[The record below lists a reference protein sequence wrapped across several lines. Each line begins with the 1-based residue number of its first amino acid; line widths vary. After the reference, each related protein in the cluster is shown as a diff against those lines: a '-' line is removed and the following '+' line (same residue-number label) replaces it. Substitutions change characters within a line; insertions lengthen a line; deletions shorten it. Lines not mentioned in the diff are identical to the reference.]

1 MNNRDR
7 LLGLTVAALWGLN
20 FLAIRVGLDHFPP
33 FFFAGLRFLVIAI
46 PVLLFVRPPKVPIA
60 WLLLYGFGFGFLQ
73 FAFLFAAMNA
83 GMPTGLASLVLQSSA
98 PFTIVLGA
106 LLLRE
111 HVGRRRIVGITV
123 AVVGMALIG
132 WDRAQAASLLPVV
145 LTLLAGLGWAFGNL
159 GNRLARSTE
168 PMRLM
173 LWMCVVPPLPMLAL
187 SAAVEGPS
195 TGWRALGD
203 SFSSSGWPALAGL
216 TYIVLLGTIA
226 GSGLWTVLISRH
238 PAGVIA
244 PFSLLV
250 PVVGIAG
257 AWIFLDE
264 NPSAL
269 SLIGAAV
276 VIGGCLG
283 GMTGTRG
290 TTGAQGTTDAM
301 SPGRDRP
308 RFRESEPCLPDPRLP
323 ASK

>member
-1 MNNRDR
+1 MSSVNNRDR
-7 LLGLTVAALWGLN
+7 LIGLTVAVLWGLN

-33 FFFAGLRFLVIAI
+33 FFFAGFRFLVIAV
-46 PVLLFVRPPKVPIA
+46 PVVLFVRRPDVPLK

-111 HVGRRRIVGITV
+111 NVSRRQILGITV
-123 AVVGMALIG
+123 AVAGMALIG
-132 WDRAQAASLLPVV
+132 YDRAQAASLLPVA

-159 GNRLARSTE
+159 GNRLAKSTE

-187 SAAVEGPS
+187 SAVVEGPT
-195 TGWRALGD
+195 TGWHALVT
-203 SFSSSGWPALAGL
+203 SFGIDGWPALAGL
-216 TYIVLLGTIA
+216 AYIVLLGTIA
-226 GSGLWTVLISRH
+226 GSGLWTILISRH
-238 PAGVIA
+238 PAGVVA

-264 NPSAL
+264 TPSAL
-269 SLIGAAV
+269 SLVGAAV
-276 VIGGCLG
+276 VIAGCLG
-283 GMTGTRG
+283 GMATRH
-290 TTGAQGTTDAM
+290 TRVPAPLA
-301 SPGRDRP
+301 
-308 RFRESEPCLPDPRLP
+308 EPLRV
-323 ASK
+323 